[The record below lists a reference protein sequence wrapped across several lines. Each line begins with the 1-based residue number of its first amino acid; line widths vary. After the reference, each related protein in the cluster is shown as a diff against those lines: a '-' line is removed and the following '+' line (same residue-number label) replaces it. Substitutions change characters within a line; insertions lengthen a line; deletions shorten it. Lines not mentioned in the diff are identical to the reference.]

1 MYSSIMQATKESV
14 GCVKAATEI
23 LGDKWTPLLLRC
35 FLNDEV
41 VRFCHLQDSVGG
53 INPRTLS
60 ARLVS
65 LEETGIIEKVVPSDA
80 SHCTYRLTQ
89 KGTDFLPILRDMHE
103 WGMKYEPKA

>member
-1 MYSSIMQATKESV
+1 MYSTIMQPTTESV
-14 GCVKAATEI
+14 GCVRAATEI

-35 FLNDEV
+35 FLNEET

-65 LEETGIIEKVVPSDA
+65 LEETGIIQKLTSGDS

-89 KGTDFLPILRDMHE
+89 KGVDLLPILQDMHA
-103 WGMKYEPKA
+103 WGTKYAKV